1 MPEKSTAKKLFIKGD
16 HTVLLINAPKNYQA
30 LFGELPPGAKLVTK
44 ASAPVDAIYFFADS
58 RKDLEMHLSQLKRK
72 LKPDGLLWIMYHK
85 GTSKVKTDINRD
97 TLHAYARSSG
107 WNGVM
112 LISIDEDWS
121 AMRFKSI

>member
-44 ASAPVDAIYFFADS
+44 ASAPVDAIYFFAGS
-58 RKDLEMHLSQLKRK
+58 RNDLEMHLSQLKRK

-97 TLHAYARSSG
+97 TLHVYARSSG
-107 WNGVM
+107 WDGVM

>member
-1 MPEKSTAKKLFIKGD
+1 MPGKSTAKKLFIKGD

-30 LFGELPPGAKLVTK
+30 LFGELPLDAKLVTK

-58 RKDLEMHLSQLKRK
+58 RKDLEMHLAQLKRR

-97 TLHAYARSSG
+97 TLHAYALSSG